1 MSAFVFKSAEVQQ
14 IATKIEGL
22 KDEVKQILDIDLTNH
37 MIELTN
43 VWKSN
48 AATNYDKQFQ
58 EIKARFVDF
67 YNAIEYMHQ
76 SINDVTT
83 ALNVTDEA
91 NNVG

>member
-1 MSAFVFKSAEVQQ
+1 MSAFIFKSADVQQ
-14 IATKIEGL
+14 IATKIEEL
-22 KDEVKQILDIDLTNH
+22 KEDIKKILDTDLTNE
-37 MIELTN
+37 MQNLQS

-58 EIKARFVDF
+58 EIKAQFINF

-76 SINDVTT
+76 SINDVTA
-83 ALNVTDEA
+83 ALNKTDEA